1 VGREKRGSRSM
12 GSLLNSIETY
22 LQAGSVLTYAAVF
35 AGGVLISF
43 TPCVYP
49 VLPITVGY
57 IGGRSQ
63 GSKAKGFFLSIS
75 YVLGMAVTYAAL
87 GTIAAV
93 TGQVFGQTA
102 ASPVTNIVI
111 GNICILMALSM
122 LDVFHVPVPA
132 FLSGA
137 SSGKRRGGAVGAF
150 AIGLM
155 SGLVV
160 GPCTAPALGALLVY
174 VGARQNVLFGTSL
187 LFVFAL
193 GMGTLLLVIGTFTG
207 LLANLPKSGRWTE
220 IIKKGFGFFLI
231 LVGEYFLLEAGKL
244 LV

>member
-1 VGREKRGSRSM
+1 M
-12 GSLLNSIETY
+12 QDLLHSFDSY
-22 LQAGSVLTYAAVF
+22 LQARSVLSYAAVF
-35 AGGVLISF
+35 VGGVLIGF
-43 TPCVYP
+43 TPCIYP

-63 GSKAKGFFLSIS
+63 GSKGKGFFLSLS

-87 GTIAAV
+87 GSIAALS
-93 TGQVFGQTA
+93 GQVFGQMA
-102 ASPVTNIVI
+102 ASPFVNIVV

-132 FLSGA
+132 FLTGLTA
-137 SSGKRRGGAVGAF
+137 GENRGGALGAF
-150 AIGLM
+150 AVGVS
-155 SGLVV
+155 SGFVV
-160 GPCTAPALGALLVY
+160 GPCTAPVLGSLLVY

-193 GMGTLLLVIGTFTG
+193 GLGFLILVVGTFTG
-207 LLANLPKSGRWTE
+207 LLANLPKSGKWTE
-220 IIKKGFGFFLI
+220 TVKKGFGFFLI

>member
-1 VGREKRGSRSM
+1 M
-12 GSLLNSIETY
+12 QNLLHSFEAY

-75 YVLGMAVTYAAL
+75 YVLGMAAMYAAL
-87 GTIAAV
+87 GSVAAL
-93 TGQVFGQTA
+93 TGRVFGRTA

-111 GNICILMALSM
+111 GNICILMALSL
-122 LDVFHVPVPA
+122 LDVFHVPLPG
-132 FLSGA
+132 FSGRG
-137 SSGKRRGGAVGAF
+137 STGKGRGGAIGAF
-150 AIGLM
+150 TMGLL

-160 GPCTAPALGALLVY
+160 GPCTAPVLGTLLLY
-174 VGARQNVLFGTSL
+174 VGARQNILFGTSL

-193 GMGTLLLVIGTFTG
+193 GMGFLLLVAGTFTG

-220 IIKKGFGFFLI
+220 TVKKGFGVFLI
-231 LVGEYFLLEAGKL
+231 LAGEYFLLEAGKL
-244 LV
+244 LG

>member
-1 VGREKRGSRSM
+1 M
-12 GSLLNSIETY
+12 SL
-22 LQAGSVLTYAAVF
+22 
-35 AGGVLISF
+35 
-43 TPCVYP
+43 
-49 VLPITVGY
+49 
-57 IGGRSQ
+57 
-63 GSKAKGFFLSIS
+63 S
-75 YVLGMAVTYAAL
+75 YVLGMAVTYAAI
-87 GTIAAV
+87 GTVAAV
-93 TGQVFGQTA
+93 TGRVFGQVA
-102 ASPVTNIVI
+102 ASPVTNIVV

-122 LDVFHVPVPA
+122 LDVFHLPVPA

-137 SSGKRRGGAVGAF
+137 SAGKRRSGVVGAF

-160 GPCTAPALGALLVY
+160 GPCTAPVLGALLVY

-193 GMGTLLLVIGTFTG
+193 GMGVILLVVGTFTG

-220 IIKKGFGFFLI
+220 TVKKGFGVLLI

>member
-1 VGREKRGSRSM
+1 MQNLLS
-12 GSLLNSIETY
+12 SLGAY
-22 LQAGSVLTYAAVF
+22 LQDGSIMAYVAVF
-35 AGGVLISF
+35 AGGALISF
-43 TPCVYP
+43 TPCIYP

-63 GSKAKGFFLSIS
+63 GSKGKGFFLSLS

-87 GTIAAV
+87 GTVAAM
-93 TGQVFGQTA
+93 TGRVFGATA
-102 ASPVTNIVI
+102 ASPVTNIVV

-122 LDVFHVPVPA
+122 LDVFHVPMPD

-137 SSGKRRGGAVGAF
+137 SAGKRRSGVLGSFAVGMA
-150 AIGLM
+150 

-160 GPCTAPALGALLVY
+160 GPCTAPVLGALLVF
-174 VGARQNVLFGTSL
+174 VGARQNILFGTSL

-193 GMGTLLLVIGTFTG
+193 GMGTLLLAAGTFSG
-207 LLANLPKSGRWTE
+207 LLANLPKSGKWTE
-220 IIKKGFGFFLI
+220 TVKKGFGLFLI
-231 LVGEYFLLEAGKL
+231 LVGEYFLVEAGKL

>member
-1 VGREKRGSRSM
+1 LQN
-12 GSLLNSIETY
+12 LLHSFEAY

-75 YVLGMAVTYAAL
+75 YVLGMAAMYAAL
-87 GTIAAV
+87 GSVAAL
-93 TGQVFGQTA
+93 TGRVFGRTA

-111 GNICILMALSM
+111 GNICILMALSL
-122 LDVFHVPVPA
+122 LDVFHVPLPG
-132 FLSGA
+132 FSGRG
-137 SSGKRRGGAVGAF
+137 STGKGRGGAIGAF
-150 AIGLM
+150 TMGLL

-160 GPCTAPALGALLVY
+160 GPCTAPVLGTLLVY
-174 VGARQNVLFGTSL
+174 VGARQNILFGTSL

-193 GMGTLLLVIGTFTG
+193 GMGFLLLVAGTFTG

-220 IIKKGFGFFLI
+220 TVKKGFGVFLI
-231 LVGEYFLLEAGKL
+231 LAGEYFLLEAGKL
-244 LV
+244 LG